1 MLLVRLW
8 VRFMQTHG
16 KNFFKDMLK
25 KNVLILGGSS
35 DIGISIIK
43 KFIKNDYLVMAHFNS
58 NSKALLDLKKKN
70 KNLNTIKKDFIE
82 LTSMNVKSFIKK
94 ERLDQFD
101 TVINLIGFLDNCSFF
116 NADLDQTILSL
127 KINTLVPNLIIRENI
142 KQMSKK
148 KYGRILNCSSIG
160 VKFGGGRF
168 SYNYSLAKH
177 LLEFIPIEIRELA
190 KDNILINNLRVGVVE
205 TKLHKKIKNKNLK
218 NRIKLIPIN
227 RAASVNEISEFIYNL
242 SSEKNTYITG
252 QVIAISGGE

>member
-1 MLLVRLW
+1 
-8 VRFMQTHG
+8 MQIHG
-16 KNFFKDMLK
+16 KNFYKNMLK
-25 KNVLILGGSS
+25 KKVLILGGSS

-43 KFIKNDYLVMAHFNS
+43 KFIKNNYLVTAHFNS
-58 NSKALLDLKKKN
+58 NLKPLLNLKKKN
-70 KNLNTIKKDFIE
+70 ENLNIIKKNFIE
-82 LTSMNVKSFIKK
+82 LTSTNIKLFVKKK
-94 ERLDQFD
+94 KIDQFD

-116 NADLDQTILSL
+116 DTNLDQTILSL

-190 KDNILINNLRVGVVE
+190 KDNILINNLRVGVVK

-227 RAASVNEISEFIYNL
+227 RAASVDEISEFIYNL
-242 SSEKNTYITG
+242 SSEKNSYITG